1 MAQQKSRYPNARKV
15 FLFLFIMSTLIAFS
29 LVFSSFF
36 TIPPAPPSTPT
47 ATLQSHPYTPT
58 YPSSPSPGSTPTQVI
73 TNLPPPNPS
82 KNLPLD
88 STMLATFGSCLTSI
102 ITFIGF
108 VSTTVLTWRK
118 EASERK
124 DRDLE
129 RKLKEI
135 ELDKARFELEKLK
148 EKQQKQSRK
157 KTK

>member
-1 MAQQKSRYPNARKV
+1 MEQQKSRYPKARRI
-15 FLFLFIMSTLIAFS
+15 FLFLFIVSTLVAFG
-29 LVFSSFF
+29 LIFPFF
-36 TIPPAPPSTPT
+36 TSPNAPLSTPT
-47 ATLQSHPYTPT
+47 ASLLVTRTSTPPYE
-58 YPSSPSPGSTPTQVI
+58 SSPNPGSTPTQVI
-73 TNLPPPNPS
+73 TNLPPPKSP
-82 KNLPLD
+82 PLD
-88 STMLATFGSCLTSI
+88 STMLATLGSCLTSI